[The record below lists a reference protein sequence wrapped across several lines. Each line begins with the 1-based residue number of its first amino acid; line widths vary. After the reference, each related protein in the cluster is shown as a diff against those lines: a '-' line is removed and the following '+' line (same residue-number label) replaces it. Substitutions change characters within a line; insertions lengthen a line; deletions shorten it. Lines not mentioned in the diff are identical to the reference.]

1 MAQMMV
7 PQYDSVPFQ
16 TVVESHLSRMVVSII
31 SKHPYLSI
39 KATVY
44 RYLVGVVV
52 VLERESNMAMAV
64 LLLNKESTS
73 FESLYRQNNGIH
85 HRPG

>member
-1 MAQMMV
+1 MV

-16 TVVESHLSRMVVSII
+16 TVVKSHLSRMVASIL
-31 SKHPYLSI
+31 SKHPHPSI

-44 RYLVGVVV
+44 RCLVGVVV
-52 VLERESNMAMAV
+52 VLERELNTVMAV

-73 FESLYRQNNGIH
+73 FESLSR
-85 HRPG
+85 